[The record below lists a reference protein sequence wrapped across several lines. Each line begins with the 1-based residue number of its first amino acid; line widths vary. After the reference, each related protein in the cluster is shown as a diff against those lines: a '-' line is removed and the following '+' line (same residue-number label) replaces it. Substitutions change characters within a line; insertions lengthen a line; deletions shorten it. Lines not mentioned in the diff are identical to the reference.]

1 MVENNVEL
9 ATSTKTE
16 TGFHERGYT
25 HLGLVGMGYVTTL
38 FYALCY
44 KKKKKITACWKH
56 SKCKKR
62 VLKNIHISK
71 AVNGVTY
78 L

>member
-44 KKKKKITACWKH
+44 KKKKKNH
-56 SKCKKR
+56 SMLETFQMQKESFKKY
-62 VLKNIHISK
+62 
-71 AVNGVTY
+71 TY
-78 L
+78 FKGC